1 MQIKMT
7 MKHQFT
13 PTERPKSGTLTTPN
27 DGEDVEQ
34 QELSFTDAGNATW
47 SSLWKRVWQF
57 LTKVNILLPH
67 TPAVVLLGI
76 YRKELK
82 TYVHTKTCTWLFMA
96 ASFVISQTWKPEMSF
111 SR

>member
-47 SSLWKRVWQF
+47 SSL
-57 LTKVNILLPH
+57 
-67 TPAVVLLGI
+67 
-76 YRKELK
+76 
-82 TYVHTKTCTWLFMA
+82 
-96 ASFVISQTWKPEMSF
+96 
-111 SR
+111 